1 MKNRYLVGLLPIVIS
16 LAITGCGAKTEE
28 KEPSPVA
35 TVKVVPVDERDVDL
49 TIQAPATVFAREQA
63 NISSRITAPIL
74 EIAVRKGD
82 RVTKGQVLVRLDN
95 RDLLAQKREIAGLV
109 AEAESNLEKLRTGT
123 IPGDI
128 ERAKGQVMTSQAALS
143 QAEKFFERRKQLFD
157 QGAIPNRDLL
167 VSQTDLATA
176 KANNEVARQA
186 LSRLEKQSSGRDIQ
200 IMQSRLEQA
209 RGRLASVETQIS
221 FEELRSPFAGF
232 ITEQFVFPGD
242 MAQPAVA
249 MFTVADLSVAIA
261 RTQVPESDARAVW
274 VGAACRMMPQD
285 QQGSSFAGKVT
296 VVNQSVDAA
305 RRTVEVW
312 CEIPNGKGDLRAQAF
327 GTVEIAVGRLTRAIT
342 VPLAAVHF
350 EEGSRNGHVMVV
362 GSDKKASKRPVEAGA
377 TTEGRVPI
385 LKGLKA
391 GETVIVEGGYGL
403 PDGIEVKL
411 Q

>member
-1 MKNRYLVGLLPIVIS
+1 MKNGYLVGLLPVVIS
-16 LAITGCGAKTEE
+16 MANAGCGAKTEE
-28 KEPSPVA
+28 KKPAPVA
-35 TVKVVPVDERDVDL
+35 TVKVAQVDERDVDL

-128 ERAKGQVMTSQAALS
+128 ERAKGQVMTTQAALS
-143 QAEKFFERRKQLFD
+143 QAEKFYERRKQLFD

-167 VSQTDLATA
+167 ISQTDLATA

-186 LSRLEKQSSGRDIQ
+186 LSLLEKQSSGRDIQ

-209 RGRLASVETQIS
+209 RGRLASVEAQIS

-242 MAQPAVA
+242 MAQPAVP

-261 RTQVPESDARAVW
+261 RTQVPESDARAVR

-285 QQGSSFAGKVT
+285 RKGSSFPGTVS

-327 GTVEIAVGRLTRAIT
+327 GTVEIAVGRLTHAFT

-362 GSDKKASKRPVEAGA
+362 GSDKKASKRPIEAGA